1 MAAGLQPGSQP
12 HLGGGEPSIRDTHL
26 IEAERPAPRL
36 DIRSEAGQVFLP
48 ARKIIVF
55 EVHPRND
62 SGPSARLHL
71 PDEDATLAA
80 GARLATALPP
90 RLTILLR
97 GDLGAGK
104 TTLVRGLLRALGHA
118 GTVKSP
124 TYTLV
129 EPYQLQ
135 DWRLFHWDLYRL
147 ADAEE
152 LEFLGLRDQLDG
164 EAALLI
170 EWPERGQGEL
180 PAADLIISLGY
191 AGAGRAARLE
201 ACSPRGAGMLT
212 QL

>member
-1 MAAGLQPGSQP
+1 MLDCLLDDCAATERLGAQLAVTLTPGCVLYLQ
-12 HLGGGEPSIRDTHL
+12 
-26 IEAERPAPRL
+26 
-36 DIRSEAGQVFLP
+36 
-48 ARKIIVF
+48 
-55 EVHPRND
+55 
-62 SGPSARLHL
+62 
-71 PDEDATLAA
+71 
-80 GARLATALPP
+80 
-90 RLTILLR
+90 

-170 EWPERGQGEL
+170 EWPERGLGEL

-201 ACSPRGAGMLT
+201 ACSPRGAGMLA